1 MLWTPKQLKSEEMKW
16 KETKLKTGAN
26 FKYITALISYCLD
39 KSVLWVVLVFF
50 FNRSSVHLLQFILRL
65 RVSGTVGER
74 MRKPLDLQLCR
85 KQSSIYVTHT
95 RLSGLIQTNPL
106 CSLQTITGEWHQIL
120 QFENVCTT
128 LRGWLRRFPS
138 EGGNLGRHACTSLF
152 KVASQVTG
160 STFQRQ
166 RKSNSKPER
175 NFTRTHRK
183 KITLGHFQFKASV
196 KLYFDYKRVQ
206 IFPCNISSASKEKRM
221 PSDWFTMASGYEVVT
236 SSNET
241 LKPRW
246 RFRSTH
252 KSRAER

>member
-1 MLWTPKQLKSEEMKW
+1 MKW

-39 KSVLWVVLVFF
+39 KMGCFRVF

-95 RLSGLIQTNPL
+95 HHSGLIQTNPL

-128 LRGWLRRFPS
+128 LRG
-138 EGGNLGRHACTSLF
+138 
-152 KVASQVTG
+152 
-160 STFQRQ
+160 
-166 RKSNSKPER
+166 
-175 NFTRTHRK
+175 
-183 KITLGHFQFKASV
+183 
-196 KLYFDYKRVQ
+196 
-206 IFPCNISSASKEKRM
+206 
-221 PSDWFTMASGYEVVT
+221 
-236 SSNET
+236 
-241 LKPRW
+241 
-246 RFRSTH
+246 
-252 KSRAER
+252 

>member
-50 FNRSSVHLLQFILRL
+50 FNRSSHLLQFILRL

-74 MRKPLDLQLCR
+74 MRKPLDLQLCQ

-183 KITLGHFQFKASV
+183 KNYTWSFSI
-196 KLYFDYKRVQ
+196 
-206 IFPCNISSASKEKRM
+206 
-221 PSDWFTMASGYEVVT
+221 
-236 SSNET
+236 
-241 LKPRW
+241 
-246 RFRSTH
+246 
-252 KSRAER
+252 